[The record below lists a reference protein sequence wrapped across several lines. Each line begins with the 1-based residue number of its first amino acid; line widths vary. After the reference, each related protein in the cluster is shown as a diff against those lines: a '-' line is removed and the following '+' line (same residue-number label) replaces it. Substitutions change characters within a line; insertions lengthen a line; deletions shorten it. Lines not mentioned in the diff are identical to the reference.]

1 MDDLRM
7 TPEQLMGFQQARKS
21 MLENLL
27 PNFRDPAVIAAEQ
40 EEMKRNFRMSVGD
53 KEYSYGE
60 VMGSMNSELK
70 GIRQQM
76 DKLGV
81 TPVSQ
86 DGTPVKGQNQVTDN
100 RQVTVQVNIQNA
112 VTQDNDGMRMLADQ
126 VADRIK
132 PAVENALGGGDNS
145 YSNW

>member
-1 MDDLRM
+1 M
-7 TPEQLMGFQQARKS
+7 
-21 MLENLL
+21 
-27 PNFRDPAVIAAEQ
+27 
-40 EEMKRNFRMSVGD
+40 
-53 KEYSYGE
+53 
-60 VMGSMNSELK
+60 
-70 GIRQQM
+70 
-76 DKLGV
+76 
-81 TPVSQ
+81 
-86 DGTPVKGQNQVTDN
+86 KGQNQVTDN

>member
-1 MDDLRM
+1 
-7 TPEQLMGFQQARKS
+7 

-40 EEMKRNFRMSVGD
+40 EDMKRNFRMSVGGR
-53 KEYSYGE
+53 EYSYDE

-76 DKLGV
+76 DKLGT

-86 DGTPVKGQNQVTDN
+86 DGAGGSQSQQVSDN

-145 YSNW
+145 YSSW

>member
-1 MDDLRM
+1 M
-7 TPEQLMGFQQARKS
+7 TPEQLEGFQQARKS
-21 MLENLL
+21 MLENIL
-27 PNFRDPAVIAAEQ
+27 PNFRDPTVIAAEQ
-40 EEMKRNFRMSVGD
+40 EEMKRNFRMSVGG
-53 KEYSYGE
+53 KEYSYDE
-60 VMGSMNSELK
+60 VMGSMNSELQ

-81 TPVSQ
+81 APVSQ
-86 DGTPVKGQNQVTDN
+86 DGTPVKGQN
-100 RQVTVQVNIQNA
+100 QVTVQVNIQNA

-145 YSNW
+145 YSSW

>member
-1 MDDLRM
+1 
-7 TPEQLMGFQQARKS
+7 

-27 PNFRDPAVIAAEQ
+27 PNFRDPEVIAREQ
-40 EEMKRNFRMSVGD
+40 EEMKRNFRMSVGG
-53 KEYSYGE
+53 KEYSYDE

-76 DKLGV
+76 DKLGSA
-81 TPVSQ
+81 PVSQ
-86 DGTPVKGQNQVTDN
+86 DGIGQGNGQQIADN

-112 VTQDNDGMRMLADQ
+112 VTQDNEGMRMLADN

-132 PAVENALGGGDNS
+132 PAIEGALGGGDNS
-145 YSNW
+145 YSSW